1 MSIKPC
7 IAFVPVALMSACAS
21 TQNPPSQVMQVRAA
35 PPQKQETAVATSII
49 PELRWKQGQSCTFE
63 YNHNGK
69 KAVRTEKATLVE
81 GDRVVLN
88 LSGDGRSVDLVV
100 DRDRLQNGISIVDGQ
115 PLRFEP
121 ASKWID
127 YPMQPGSTWTDDKKV
142 LGETFTSDS
151 KGTWKVGGWEKVK
164 VPAGEYRALKVV
176 LNETF
181 QGQTKA
187 GRSFAGSGTFS
198 YWIAPEVNCPVKLQY
213 RNSFGDKGTR
223 LLRSATMG

>member
-7 IAFVPVALMSACAS
+7 IAFAPVALLAACAS
-21 TQNPPSQVMQVRAA
+21 TENPTSQVAQRDAPQQKLETARAA
-35 PPQKQETAVATSII
+35 STI
-49 PELRWKQGQSCTFE
+49 PALRWKQGQSCTFE

-69 KAVRTEKATLVE
+69 KAVRTERATQVE
-81 GDRVVLN
+81 GDKVVLN
-88 LSGDGRSVDLVV
+88 LSGDGGSVDMVV
-100 DRDRLQNGISIVDGQ
+100 DGDRVQNGISIVDGQ

-121 ASKWID
+121 GSKWID
-127 YPMQPGSTWTDDKKV
+127 YPMQPGSTWKDDKKV

-151 KGTWKVGGWEKVK
+151 KGTWKVGEWEKVR

-187 GRSFAGSGTFS
+187 GKGFSGSGTFS
-198 YWIAPEVNCPVKLQY
+198 YWIAPEVNCPVKLEY
-213 RNSFGDKGTR
+213 RNSFGEKGVR
-223 LLRSATMG
+223 LLKTADMG